1 VPSRAA
7 EDADNAERSLDTVS
21 RLLGRAPGIRDAARR
36 VARPDTSVAAGILA
50 SRLAGLARVSLF
62 SAFFGQVSEAA
73 DAFNAAFRIPNLLQ
87 NLFGEGALSGSFI
100 PVHAGLR
107 ARGEDEAAAQMART
121 AFAILMLLMSVL
133 VLAGVAATPVL
144 VDAIAP
150 GFDESKRDLTIRLV
164 RVLFP
169 GAGLLVAAAWCLG
182 VLNSHGK
189 FLLSYTSGVAWNA
202 GMIGALLL
210 FGPGRQLSSLAWYL
224 AWGSVVGSF
233 LQFAVQAPLA
243 FRLTRGGGA
252 LGLTA
257 PVRRAIDSFMPV
269 LVSRGAVQLSGY
281 VDTLIA
287 SWLPTGAVTGLTNAQ
302 LLYTLPVS
310 LFGISISAAE
320 LPALSG
326 EAARDAM
333 DALRARI
340 DAGLA
345 RLAFFVVP
353 SAVAFAALG
362 DVLAAALLQRGR
374 FRPQDS
380 IYLWGI
386 LAGSSIGLL
395 ATTMARLYSV
405 AHYALGDTR
414 RPLRYALVR
423 LTAVTALGFLFAIVL
438 PPRQGVAREWGA
450 AGLTASAGIAGWSEF
465 ALLRRSLNARV
476 GRTGLHAGYTGK
488 LWAAGA
494 LGAAAGWTIKLMLP
508 PLDPTL
514 RGIVVLGSFG
524 LVYLA
529 VVSLLHVPLAGLRR
543 R

>member
-7 EDADNAERSLDTVS
+7 EDADNAERSPDTVS

-210 FGPGRQLSSLAWYL
+210 FGPRRQLSSLAWYL

-233 LQFAVQAPLA
+233 LQFAVQAPVA

-252 LGLTA
+252 LGFTA
-257 PVRRAIDSFMPV
+257 PVRRAIDNFMPV

-326 EAARDAM
+326 EAARDAV

-438 PPRQGVAREWGA
+438 PPRLGVAREWGA
-450 AGLTASAGIAGWSEF
+450 AGLTASAGIAGWIEF

-494 LGAAAGWTIKLMLP
+494 VGAAAAWTIKLVLP

-514 RGIVVLGSFG
+514 RGIVVLGGFG

-529 VVSLLHVPLAGLRR
+529 VVRLLHVPLAGLRR
-543 R
+543 G

>member
-1 VPSRAA
+1 MPSRAA
-7 EDADNAERSLDTVS
+7 EDADNAERSPDTVS

-233 LQFAVQAPLA
+233 LQFAVQAPVA

-252 LGLTA
+252 LGFTA
-257 PVRRAIDSFMPV
+257 PVRRAIDNFMPV

-326 EAARDAM
+326 EAARDAV

-438 PPRQGVAREWGA
+438 PPRLGVAREWGA
-450 AGLTASAGIAGWSEF
+450 AGLTASAGIAGWIEF

-494 LGAAAGWTIKLMLP
+494 VGAAAAWTIKLVLP

-514 RGIVVLGSFG
+514 RGIVVLGGFG

-529 VVSLLHVPLAGLRR
+529 VVRLLHVPLAGLRR
-543 R
+543 G